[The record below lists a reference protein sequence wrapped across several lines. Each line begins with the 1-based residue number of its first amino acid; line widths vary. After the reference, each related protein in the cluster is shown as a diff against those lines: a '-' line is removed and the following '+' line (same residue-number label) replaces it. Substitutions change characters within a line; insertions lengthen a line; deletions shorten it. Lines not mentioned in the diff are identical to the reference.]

1 VIPGG
6 GNAVSGK
13 AVIFLAATI
22 GAVVACALRLND
34 YLFSHNHFWAA
45 NLVLASTALVLM
57 IVLGVVV
64 CRIMRSVK
72 R

>member
-1 VIPGG
+1 M
-6 GNAVSGK
+6 SGK
-13 AVIFLAATI
+13 AIIVLAATM

-45 NLVLASTALVLM
+45 NLVLGTAGVVLM

-64 CRIMRSVK
+64 YKISRSVK